1 LSSTSLSAAEATGT
15 ELSDMVVSMLC
26 ASLEGVAAEPDAT
39 ARLRRLMV
47 AGRIL
52 KGTDGVIRS
61 AAKSLVTDLGFEELL
76 TEISAGMDDQTGDA
90 NKCKIL
96 ARELVQVLNL

>member
-1 LSSTSLSAAEATGT
+1 MSNAAQADGT

-26 ASLEGVAAEPDAT
+26 ACLEGVVTEPDAT

-52 KGTDGVIRS
+52 KGGSTNGSIRG
-61 AAKSLVTDLGFEELL
+61 AAKSLVKDLGFEELV
-76 TEISAGMDDQTGDA
+76 TEIAAGSMDQTGDA
-90 NKCKIL
+90 LKCKTL
-96 ARELVQVLNL
+96 ARELVQVLNA